1 MFNLSSQDR
10 SDLVAFL
17 QDLVRIPST
26 STKEK
31 AVAERLAEEMRRVG
45 FPKVR
50 QDRIGNVI
58 GCLPSTSPST
68 RSGRGSGRRG
78 NSTGLRLIYN
88 GHMDTVS
95 VSDPDSWTHDPFG
108 AQIEDGVL
116 YGLGACDMKGSLA
129 AMVYGAKALID
140 AGVQLAGEL
149 CLVGIVQEEPCEG
162 FAMRVL
168 VEEEGVKP
176 DFVVLGEPTNL
187 QISRGQRGR
196 VEMKVTVRGRS
207 CHASTPEQGRNAI
220 YDAARLIFG
229 VELLAPQLA
238 DDPFLGQGSIAITQ
252 IESSA
257 ASRNAIP
264 DTCSFY
270 IDRRLTLGETE
281 AKALAE
287 IQGIIAREGVEAK
300 VKVTEYQATS
310 YAGYECRAKEYYPP
324 WALDQDH
331 PLVQITARAIRETLG
346 YRPRIGQWAFS
357 TDGVYTMGRANI
369 PTVGFG
375 PGEERFAHTADDQ
388 TRLADVVAAARVYA
402 RLAVEVLGLRNQ
414 VFG

>member
-1 MFNLSSQDR
+1 MFNISSQDR

-162 FAMRVL
+162 FAMQVL

-220 YDAARLIFG
+220 YDAAKLIFG

-300 VKVTEYQATS
+300 VNVTEYQATS

>member
-31 AVAERLAEEMRRVG
+31 ALAERLAEEMRQVG

-58 GCLPSTSPST
+58 GCL
-68 RSGRGSGRRG
+68 G
-78 NSTGLRLIYN
+78 NSAGPRLIYN

-95 VSDPDSWTHDPFG
+95 VSDPASWTHDPFG
-108 AQIEDGVL
+108 AQIEGGVL

-129 AMVYGAKALID
+129 AMVYGAKVLID
-140 AGVQLAGEL
+140 AGIPLAGEL

-162 FAMRVL
+162 FAMQVL
-168 VEEEGVKP
+168 VEEEEIKP
-176 DFVVLGEPTNL
+176 DFVILGEPTNL

-196 VEMKVTVRGRS
+196 TEMKVTIRGRS

-229 VELLAPQLA
+229 IELLAPQLA
-238 DDPFLGQGSIAITQ
+238 DDPFLGRGSIAVTQ

-264 DTCSFY
+264 DTCTFY

-287 IQGIIAREGVEAK
+287 IQGIIAREGVAAK
-300 VKVTEYQATS
+300 VNVTEYQATS
-310 YAGYECRAKEYYPP
+310 YTGYECRAKEYYPP

-331 PLVQITARAIRETLG
+331 PLVQVTARAIRETLG